1 MSELM
6 QKASKEANDKG
17 VTDKLYHI
25 ANQLRKGREVSHHET
40 IMRCLSM
47 PFRRSNIP
55 VAFVATDFKE
65 NRTRII
71 KQRSVLDTME
81 DDDTDIYTT
90 TIHDRYAAR
99 PSSLEQIS
107 FADFISNYRLTSSSS
122 SENNNQEEQDEVD
135 EEVSENV
142 ITLRDG
148 LGQMKK
154 RKIPQVIRYHYVSQE
169 KDEEAYFH
177 RLLLL
182 YQPWRSEDQLKTH
195 STYKDSF
202 EIVKEQQKSNHLNRF
217 MTMLSQS

>member
-1 MSELM
+1 MDIQMITSIWACITYITSYICKPEKTMSELM

-25 ANQLRKGREVSHHET
+25 ANQLRKGREVSHHEA

-55 VAFVATDFKE
+55 VAFVATDFKD

-107 FADFISNYRLTSSSS
+107 FADFISNYRLDSSSS

-135 EEVSENV
+135 EEVS
-142 ITLRDG
+142 
-148 LGQMKK
+148 
-154 RKIPQVIRYHYVSQE
+154 
-169 KDEEAYFH
+169 
-177 RLLLL
+177 
-182 YQPWRSEDQLKTH
+182 
-195 STYKDSF
+195 
-202 EIVKEQQKSNHLNRF
+202 
-217 MTMLSQS
+217 

>member
-25 ANQLRKGREVSHHET
+25 ANQLRKGREVSHHEA

-148 LGQMKK
+148 LG
-154 RKIPQVIRYHYVSQE
+154 HE
-169 KDEEAYFH
+169 KAENT
-177 RLLLL
+177 
-182 YQPWRSEDQLKTH
+182 P
-195 STYKDSF
+195 
-202 EIVKEQQKSNHLNRF
+202 SN
-217 MTMLSQS
+217 